1 MNVRELA
8 RLLEEWPAN
17 EATVVISDG
26 GGSLSW
32 VFATTILERRI
43 ARRADNPEL
52 VGPGSDLAIEIS
64 NRRAASLNNCSRRI
78 FGLEGRAP
86 QRVVVRRHCLI
97 QHWAWDFGGSKVG
110 SSE

>member
-32 VFATTILERRI
+32 VFRNNHPGAAHCAT
-43 ARRADNPEL
+43 
-52 VGPGSDLAIEIS
+52 
-64 NRRAASLNNCSRRI
+64 SRQSRTCRS
-78 FGLEGRAP
+78 GKWSRN
-86 QRVVVRRHCLI
+86 
-97 QHWAWDFGGSKVG
+97 WDF
-110 SSE
+110 